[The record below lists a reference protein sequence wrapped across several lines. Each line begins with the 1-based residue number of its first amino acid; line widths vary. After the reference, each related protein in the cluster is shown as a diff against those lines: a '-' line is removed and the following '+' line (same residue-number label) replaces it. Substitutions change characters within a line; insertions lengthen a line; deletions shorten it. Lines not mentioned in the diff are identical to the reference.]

1 MVFVVANKQ
10 VKYWFCWFSTV
21 PETARLAILLPLA
34 SAAISFALIRW
45 MLGTERFAVPLD
57 TPNERSLHAAP
68 VPRTGGVGI
77 VAGALLSL
85 FALGW
90 EPVLA
95 TCALALAVVSFMDDR
110 KGLPIG
116 ARFAAHALAAAIFVL
131 TSLVTSSLVMAAA
144 LIVATMW
151 MTNLYNFMDGSDG
164 LAGGMAAI
172 GFGTYAAGAGLVGQA
187 PLATASGCIAAAALA
202 FLWFNFHPARIFMGD
217 VGSVPLGFLAAA
229 LGLAGWRDGAWPFW
243 FPVLVFSPFIVD
255 ASATLARRTLRGER
269 FWRAHRSHYYQRLVQ
284 MGWGHA
290 GTARA
295 EYSVMIACA
304 AAALWAQGRPRTMQ
318 VTTLAVAAL
327 AYAGV
332 AIIIDRAWARRSHEA
347 SACR

>member
-1 MVFVVANKQ
+1 MA
-10 VKYWFCWFSTV
+10 
-21 PETARLAILLPLA
+21 ETERIAIFLPLA

-45 MLGTERFAVPLD
+45 MLGTERFVVPLD
-57 TPNERSLHAAP
+57 TPNERSLHVAP

-90 EPVLA
+90 DPVLA
-95 TCALALAVVSFMDDR
+95 ACAFTLATVSFMDDR

-116 ARFAAHALAAAIFVL
+116 ARFAAHALTAAMFVL
-131 TSLVTSSLVMAAA
+131 TSVVTSSLVMAAA
-144 LIVATMW
+144 LIVATIW

-187 PLATASGCIAAAALA
+187 PLAIASGCIAASALA

-255 ASATLARRTLRGER
+255 ASVTLARRMLRGER

-284 MGWGHA
+284 MGWGHP

-295 EYSVMIACA
+295 EYAVMIACA
-304 AAALWAQGRPRTMQ
+304 AAALWAQARPRTVQ
-318 VTTLAVAAL
+318 ATTLALAAL
-327 AYAGV
+327 AYAGAGIV
-332 AIIIDRAWARRSHEA
+332 IDRAWARRSHEA

>member
-1 MVFVVANKQ
+1 MPA
-10 VKYWFCWFSTV
+10 T
-21 PETARLAILLPLA
+21 ERIAILLPFA

-77 VAGALLSL
+77 VAGTLLSL

-90 EPVLA
+90 VPVLA
-95 TCALALAVVSFMDDR
+95 ACAFTLAAVSFMDDR
-110 KGLPIG
+110 KGLPID
-116 ARFAAHALAAAIFVL
+116 ARFAAHALTAAMFVL
-131 TSLVTSSLVMAAA
+131 TSGVTSSLVMAAA

-172 GFGTYAAGAGLVGQA
+172 GFGTYAAGAGLAGQA
-187 PLATASGCIAAAALA
+187 PLAIASGCIAASALA
-202 FLWFNFHPARIFMGD
+202 FLWFNSHPARIFMGD

-229 LGLAGWRDGAWPFW
+229 LGIAGWQGGAWPGW

-255 ASATLARRTLRGER
+255 ATVTLAQRAARGER
-269 FWRAHRSHYYQRLVQ
+269 VWQAHRSHYYQRLVQ
-284 MGWGHA
+284 LGWGHA
-290 GTARA
+290 RTARA
-295 EYSVMIACA
+295 EYALMAACALGGLAALRAPAAVQAALLA
-304 AAALWAQGRPRTMQ
+304 AAALGY
-318 VTTLAVAAL
+318 AAL
-327 AYAGV
+327 AAAV
-332 AIIIDRAWARRSHEA
+332 DRAWARRREGA
-347 SACR
+347 A